1 VIVMREDRTDDEDR
15 GELRELLLDSVPG
28 LSDGRRDAMF
38 EHTFE
43 APVED
48 DHAADD
54 LIPVDTVFDP
64 DAGDDW
70 DASYDVDPADLAD
83 SADPVDGAD
92 VASDAVDDVTE
103 PGHDRT
109 DDGLLDPH
117 EPHETPDDLSDTHDF
132 VMDHGAGPDQPVV
145 GDLPDDDGDWA

>member
-1 VIVMREDRTDDEDR
+1 MREDLTDDEDR

-28 LSDGRRDAMF
+28 LHDGQRDAMF

-54 LIPVDTVFDP
+54 LIPVDAVFDS
-64 DAGDDW
+64 DAGDEW
-70 DASYDVDPADLAD
+70 DASYDADPA
-83 SADPVDGAD
+83 DGAD

-103 PGHDRT
+103 PGHDFGD

-117 EPHETPDDLSDTHDF
+117 ETHQTPDDLSDTHDF
-132 VMDHGAGPDQPVV
+132 VMDHGAGPDQPIV
-145 GDLPDDDGDWA
+145 GDLPDADGDWA